1 MFLKQPPK
9 IRNYQSDKA
18 AFLIFFKT
26 ANSHLYS
33 ALKVTGLFLNL
44 WSDHNRKYSL
54 WYTDC

>member
-44 WSDHNRKYSL
+44 
-54 WYTDC
+54 